1 MDDGFFVPDPKSYYR
16 YYLATVKQRN
26 NCPINNDE
34 PWFIYVIDLLILFE
48 IFYHIYMNTPPLN
61 NLIRNDI
68 DMFWSNRLGLVR
80 SVADVRLFVCEYLPL
95 LGIDYDTS
103 IAKAVL
109 QLQRINVA
117 ETQPLVTEIAALA
130 KLIYNEG
137 NTNARLKLWRR
148 LAKTVGYDKE
158 INKIDINLT
167 SRSNVIKYIKV
178 LLSDDCM
185 KMWPAHDIAYKI
197 VNLMVHYDI
206 TEDDRPL
213 YEIWDLAT
221 EVEAMSLAE
230 IEISGKLD
238 ETIKLSKKLG

>member
-1 MDDGFFVPDPKSYYR
+1 MNTLLLNK
-16 YYLATVKQRN
+16 TIRN
-26 NCPINNDE
+26 N
-34 PWFIYVIDLLILFE
+34 IDA
-48 IFYHIYMNTPPLN
+48 
-61 NLIRNDI
+61 
-68 DMFWSNRLGLVR
+68 FWSNRLGLVCGA
-80 SVADVRLFVCEYLPL
+80 ADVRLFVCEYLPL

-109 QLQRINVA
+109 QLQRVNVA
-117 ETQPLVTEIAALA
+117 EAQPLVTEIAALA
-130 KLIYNEG
+130 KLIYNES

-158 INKIDINLT
+158 INKIDINLK
-167 SRSNVIKYIKV
+167 SRSNVVKYIKV
-178 LLSDDCM
+178 LLSDNYM

-197 VNLMVHYDI
+197 VNLMAHYNI
-206 TEDDRPL
+206 IEDDRLL
-213 YEIWDLAT
+213 YEIWGLAT

>member
-1 MDDGFFVPDPKSYYR
+1 
-16 YYLATVKQRN
+16 
-26 NCPINNDE
+26 
-34 PWFIYVIDLLILFE
+34 
-48 IFYHIYMNTPPLN
+48 MNTLLFN
-61 NLIRNDI
+61 KTIRNDI
-68 DMFWSNRLGLVR
+68 DAFWSNRLGLVC
-80 SVADVRLFVCEYLPL
+80 SAAGVRLFVCEYLPL

-109 QLQRINVA
+109 QLQRVNVA
-117 ETQPLVTEIAALA
+117 EAQPLVTEIATLA

-137 NTNARLKLWRR
+137 DTNARLKLWRR

-158 INKIDINLT
+158 INKIDINLK
-167 SRSNVIKYIKV
+167 SRSNVVKYIKV
-178 LLSDDCM
+178 LLSDNYM

-197 VNLMVHYDI
+197 VNLMAHYNI
-206 TEDDRPL
+206 IEDDRLL

>member
-1 MDDGFFVPDPKSYYR
+1 
-16 YYLATVKQRN
+16 
-26 NCPINNDE
+26 
-34 PWFIYVIDLLILFE
+34 
-48 IFYHIYMNTPPLN
+48 MNTPPFN

-68 DMFWSNRLGLVR
+68 DTFWSNRLGLIR
-80 SVADVRLFVCEYLPL
+80 SAADVRSFVCEYLPL

-109 QLQRINVA
+109 QLQRVNVA
-117 ETQPLVTEIAALA
+117 EAQPLVTEIATLA

-137 NTNARLKLWRR
+137 DTNARLKLWRR

-158 INKIDINLT
+158 INKIDINLK
-167 SRSNVIKYIKV
+167 SRSNVVKYIKV
-178 LLSDDCM
+178 LLSDNYM

-197 VNLMVHYDI
+197 VNLMAHYNI
-206 TEDDRPL
+206 IEDDRLL